1 MFLVKKLSVG
11 PKVGMRFSKF
21 HSISHI
27 TNDIRNMGVCSGL
40 DTGSNES
47 GHKPTKTAAM
57 LTQKN
62 AATFDQQTQT
72 RLMET
77 HLLSLATAEIEGRP
91 LWSAG
96 L

>member
-1 MFLVKKLSVG
+1 
-11 PKVGMRFSKF
+11 
-21 HSISHI
+21 
-27 TNDIRNMGVCSGL
+27 
-40 DTGSNES
+40 
-47 GHKPTKTAAM
+47 M

-91 LWSAG
+91 LWHYLG

>member
-1 MFLVKKLSVG
+1 
-11 PKVGMRFSKF
+11 
-21 HSISHI
+21 
-27 TNDIRNMGVCSGL
+27 
-40 DTGSNES
+40 
-47 GHKPTKTAAM
+47 M

-77 HLLSLATAEIEGRP
+77 HLLSLATAEIERTTIMA
-91 LWSAG
+91 LSAG

>member
-1 MFLVKKLSVG
+1 
-11 PKVGMRFSKF
+11 
-21 HSISHI
+21 
-27 TNDIRNMGVCSGL
+27 
-40 DTGSNES
+40 
-47 GHKPTKTAAM
+47 M

-77 HLLSLATAEIEGRP
+77 HLLSLATANRRTTIMA
-91 LWSAG
+91 LSAG

>member
-1 MFLVKKLSVG
+1 MTSGIWEFVVAWTLDRTSQGTNL
-11 PKVGMRFSKF
+11 PK
-21 HSISHI
+21 
-27 TNDIRNMGVCSGL
+27 
-40 DTGSNES
+40 
-47 GHKPTKTAAM
+47 AAM

-77 HLLSLATAEIEGRP
+77 HLLSLATAEIEGTTIMA
-91 LWSAG
+91 LSAG

>member
-1 MFLVKKLSVG
+1 
-11 PKVGMRFSKF
+11 
-21 HSISHI
+21 
-27 TNDIRNMGVCSGL
+27 
-40 DTGSNES
+40 
-47 GHKPTKTAAM
+47 M

-77 HLLSLATAEIEGRP
+77 HLLLATAEIEGRP
-91 LWSAG
+91 LWHYLG